1 MSDKE
6 IMLIQ
11 NEDGAF
17 IKYDDSNDIIISCE
31 NEEQCEKVVEL
42 LKRHLKPVKPIERFT
57 GDEFVCECPICH
69 GLTDTPNEVEIQSI
83 QYCSWCGQK
92 LDWGKTI

>member
-11 NEDGAF
+11 NEDGTF
-17 IKYDDSNDIIISCE
+17 SQYDDSNDIISCE

-42 LKRHLKPVKPIERFT
+42 LKRHLKPVKPIILDT
-57 GDEFVCECPICH
+57 SNGDVVRKASNGGCRK
-69 GLTDTPNEVEIQSI
+69 
-83 QYCSWCGQK
+83 QK
-92 LDWGKTI
+92 